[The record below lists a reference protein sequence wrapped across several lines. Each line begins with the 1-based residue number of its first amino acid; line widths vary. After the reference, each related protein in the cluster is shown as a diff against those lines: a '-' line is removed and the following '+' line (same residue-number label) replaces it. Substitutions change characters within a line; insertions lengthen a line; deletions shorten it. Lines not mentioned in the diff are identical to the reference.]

1 MTTKTVPAPH
11 RAIDSQRHLFDIPR
25 DIAWLNCAYMAP
37 LMKPAAAAGRAGI
50 DRKARPWTIS
60 PPDFFSE
67 SDTARKLFAD
77 LIGTTAQDV
86 AIVPSAS
93 YGIAT
98 AAANLPVG
106 PDQEILVLAD
116 QFPSN
121 VYSWRRLAAD
131 TGAKVRTLERSGSPG
146 TNTGVDWTGLILE
159 AISERTAIV
168 AAPNCLWT
176 DGSLIDLAA
185 VGAACRDKGAAL
197 VLDLTQS
204 LGALPFDVKAVQ
216 PDFMIAATYKWLLGP
231 YSLGFLYVA
240 PHRQSGRPLEEGWIA
255 RAGSEDFARL
265 VDYQDAYQPGALRFD
280 MGERSNFH
288 LLPVA
293 IAALRQITD
302 WQVGAI
308 AETLGARNRDLVDR
322 LAPLGF
328 TALPE
333 PGRAPHFLGLRRAA
347 GIPDDLLARLNA
359 AGVYIS
365 QRGDALR
372 ITQHVYNDDED
383 IDRLIGALET
393 NL

>member
-1 MTTKTVPAPH
+1 MTAETAPAAH
-11 RAIDSQRHLFDIPR
+11 RPIESQRHLFDIPR

-37 LMKPAAAAGRAGI
+37 LMTAAAAAGKSGI
-50 DRKARPWTIS
+50 DRKVRPWTIS
-60 PPDFFSE
+60 PPDFFSQ
-67 SDTARKLFAD
+67 SSQARGLFAD
-77 LIGTTAQDV
+77 LIGATAQDI

-106 PDQEILVLAD
+106 PNQEILVLAD

-121 VYSWRRLAAD
+121 VYSWRRLAAEAD
-131 TGAKVRTLERSGSPG
+131 ARVRTLKRSGSPG
-146 TNTGVDWTGLILE
+146 ANAGADWTGLILE
-159 AISERTAIV
+159 AISDRTAIV
-168 AAPNCLWT
+168 AVPNCLWT
-176 DGSLIDLAA
+176 DGSLIDLVA
-185 VGAACRDKGAAL
+185 VGAACRDSGAAL

-204 LGALPFDVKAVQ
+204 VGALPFDVTTVQ
-216 PDFMIAATYKWLLGP
+216 PDFMITATYKWLLGP

-255 RAGSEDFARL
+255 RAGSENFAGL
-265 VDYQDAYQPGALRFD
+265 VDYQDAYQPGALRYD

-293 IAALRQITD
+293 IAALGQIRD
-302 WQVGAI
+302 WGVDAI
-308 AETLGARNRDLVDR
+308 AATLAARNRNLVDR

-333 PGRAPHFLGLRRAA
+333 PVRAPHFLGLRRSA
-347 GIPDDLLARLNA
+347 GVPDDLLARLNE

-372 ITQHVYNDDED
+372 ITQHVYNDDQD
-383 IDRLIGALET
+383 IDRLVAALEA